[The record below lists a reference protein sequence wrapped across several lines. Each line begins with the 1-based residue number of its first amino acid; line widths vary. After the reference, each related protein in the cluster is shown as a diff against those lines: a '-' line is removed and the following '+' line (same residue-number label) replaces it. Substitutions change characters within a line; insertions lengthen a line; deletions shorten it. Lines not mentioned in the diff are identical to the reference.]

1 MCPTPTGRIHTR
13 SAIIWAPALLG
24 LILSLITGQPDW
36 IVIIGI
42 YFLMGITLDTLVYSW
57 AFKYQPPW
65 MTFLLAVGEW
75 GILLVLVGL
84 LNDASD
90 GKLPNVSVL
99 EASIFYWVS
108 WILAIWTK
116 VVILPLIS
124 LTYLESAGEFRRIQW
139 SIPPQNVAVPVLA
152 STEEAKAGPGP
163 VVREASGAHA
173 RPLEPL
179 PSPSGVHSVPV
190 PPAAPAN

>member
-13 SAIIWAPALLG
+13 AAIIWAPALLG
-24 LILSLITGQPDW
+24 LILSLVTGQPDW

-152 STEEAKAGPGP
+152 STEEAKGGPGP

-179 PSPSGVHSVPV
+179 PSPSGLHSVPV